1 MLANGVRSLL
11 INILCTAHYGYSWL
25 LFLYSFLRVLLW
37 IENKTDT
44 SSKKLIENFQ
54 CIWFSQSLSQFSI
67 WSVFQIIAGKSFE
80 EDLAEA
86 HLEPSATS
94 TIELFCENSYAFY
107 PLTTFTKKFPLRFS
121 TGF

>member
-1 MLANGVRSLL
+1 MV
-11 INILCTAHYGYSWL
+11 ILGCCFYIHFCECFFG
-25 LFLYSFLRVLLW
+25 F
-37 IENKTDT
+37 ENKTDT